1 MRRYLIK
8 FCILVACIW
17 CLLGYY
23 IYRVYPNLSGDIGRL
38 GQVPFGLEY
47 EERLHISCDSL
58 ALKVHTIPQ
67 YEPIAD
73 TIITIGD
80 SFSQS
85 GKYGYS
91 QFVANFLNC
100 NITNIAMTDEARPE
114 QLFIRL
120 VNNNRIPH
128 NAIVIVE
135 SVERNMIR
143 RLSSLN
149 FNDSKLILNKQN
161 VLEVDNQPKVD
172 MLDEM
177 VMWLRSVL
185 GFKQTIFK
193 YSTDRDLFSHDT
205 RKNELYIYDS
215 QWDNEGDL
223 RFIHNLRTD
232 MINIAYNNLL
242 LLHQFAEGHGIHL
255 IYLVAADKYD
265 VYEPFIVEKHEKNL
279 TLDNLPKEDWIVN
292 SKAILQA
299 KAYEGAQD
307 LYYINDTH
315 WSPIGAKV
323 IGEEIAKRLL
333 IAQ

>member
-1 MRRYLIK
+1 
-8 FCILVACIW
+8 
-17 CLLGYY
+17 
-23 IYRVYPNLSGDIGRL
+23 
-38 GQVPFGLEY
+38 
-47 EERLHISCDSL
+47 
-58 ALKVHTIPQ
+58 
-67 YEPIAD
+67 
-73 TIITIGD
+73 
-80 SFSQS
+80 
-85 GKYGYS
+85 
-91 QFVANFLNC
+91 
-100 NITNIAMTDEARPE
+100 
-114 QLFIRL
+114 
-120 VNNNRIPH
+120 
-128 NAIVIVE
+128 
-135 SVERNMIR
+135 MIR

-193 YSTDRDLFSHDT
+193 YSTDRDLFSHVT

-242 LLHQFAEGHGIHL
+242 LLHQFAEKNNIHL

-265 VYEPFIVEKHEKNL
+265 VYEPFIVEKHEKNP
-279 TLDNLPKEDWIVN
+279 TLDSLPKEDWIVN

-315 WSPIGAKV
+315 WSPIGAQI
-323 IGEEIAKRLL
+323 IGEEIVERVQ
-333 IAQ
+333 IVQ